1 MLWLLSGAP
10 HLHAAKGNDVPS
22 PGFVTEFA
30 APLDDVLQALQEVL
44 QDQTI
49 HGTYMFDKDPT
60 LTGAKVAE
68 STPLFEPWKCRRQG
82 LLQDSHRCDRS
93 APFPRKRRP
102 GHDCGSLCGYAA

>member
-49 HGTYMFDKDPT
+49 HGTYMFDKEPT

-68 STPLFEPWKCRRQG
+68 STPLFEPWNSVGK
-82 LLQDSHRCDRS
+82 
-93 APFPRKRRP
+93 
-102 GHDCGSLCGYAA
+102 

>member
-49 HGTYMFDKDPT
+49 HGTYMFDA
-60 LTGAKVAE
+60 GAKVAE
-68 STPLFEPWKCRRQG
+68 STPLFEPWNSVGK
-82 LLQDSHRCDRS
+82 
-93 APFPRKRRP
+93 
-102 GHDCGSLCGYAA
+102 